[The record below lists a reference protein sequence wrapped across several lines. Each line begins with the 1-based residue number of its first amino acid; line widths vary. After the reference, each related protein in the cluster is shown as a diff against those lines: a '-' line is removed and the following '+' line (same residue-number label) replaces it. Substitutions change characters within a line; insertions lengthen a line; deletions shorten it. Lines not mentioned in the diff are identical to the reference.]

1 MEQDLVVRYAKGE
14 KKWMSTNRASTRDRT
29 RQVLLTVNT
38 MRDITTPKQTE
49 EKLTVYREIIANSN
63 DAIAILD
70 TQGHYVEQNSAHR
83 ALLGYADEELRGTQA
98 IHAGSDFG
106 SSFFQELVKQGSH
119 RAEITSRTKSGNLL
133 YIEVS
138 AFAVR
143 NNAGKPICYVAIKRD
158 ITSSKRTEAALRQSE
173 AKNRALL
180 NAIPDL
186 MFCLHQDGTFLDF
199 KASKEDELYLH
210 PSQFLG
216 KKVREVMPGDLSEQ
230 IMSHLEQALQT
241 GSSQIFEYQL
251 TIAGNQRHY
260 EARLVVSGEEE
271 VLIIVRDITQRKQ
284 TELEL
289 LQAKEAAETS
299 SRSKSEFLA
308 NMSHELRTPLNAILG
323 LSQLLGQQIFGA
335 LNKKQ
340 KEYVNCIHSSG
351 EHLLALIN
359 DILDLSKVE
368 AGKEELTLMPI
379 SVSELCNSC
388 LSLVGE
394 AAFTKG
400 LQLTIEVDTEA
411 DFCVADERR
420 VKQML
425 LNLLSNG
432 IKFTPAGKVELIV
445 RKVPGAIA
453 FTVADTGIGI
463 APEHLPLLFQSFC
476 QLDSDLNRRYEGT
489 GLGLVLTRKLA
500 RLHGGDV
507 MVRSVFGKGSQ
518 FTLFL
523 PDRRRSV
530 LSRAEL
536 EHFSPEPKDRA
547 TDRRQL
553 KTHNRKPLAD
563 RAHILIVEDDN
574 RSALV
579 LENYLHAI
587 GYEVKHLPNGVG
599 FLQEVQT
606 FKPDL
611 ILLGLHLPHGASGL
625 DLLTTLRQEPDLQ
638 DLPVVM
644 ITASQSDRQRCLAAG
659 ANDYFTKPIGIAQI
673 ESILMRYIK

>member
-1 MEQDLVVRYAKGE
+1 MN
-14 KKWMSTNRASTRDRT
+14 TNRASIRDRA

-49 EKLTVYREIIANSN
+49 EKLTLYREFITNSN

-70 TQGHYVEQNSAHR
+70 PQGHYVEQNSAHR
-83 ALLGYADEELRGTQA
+83 ALLGYADEELRGKTQA
-98 IHAGSDFG
+98 IHTGSDFCA
-106 SSFFQELVKQGSH
+106 SFFQELVKYGSH
-119 RAEITSRTKSGNLL
+119 RAEIISRTKSGTVL

-138 AFAVR
+138 SFAVR
-143 NNAGKPICYVAIKRD
+143 NNADNPICYVAIKRD
-158 ITSSKRTEAALRQSE
+158 ITDRKRTEAALRQSE
-173 AKNRALL
+173 ARNRALA

-186 MFCLHQDGTFLDF
+186 MFCVHQDGTFLDF
-199 KASKEDELYLH
+199 KVSKEEDLYLH

-216 KKVREVMPGDLSEQ
+216 KKVAEVLPGDLSQQ
-230 IMSHLEQALQT
+230 IMSHMEQALQT
-241 GSSQIFEYQL
+241 GLSQIFEYQL
-251 TIAGNQRHY
+251 TIGGNLRHY
-260 EARLVVSGEEE
+260 EARLVVSGQEE
-271 VLIIVRDITQRKQ
+271 VLSIVRDITQRKQ

-289 LQAKEAAETS
+289 RKAKEDAETS

-335 LNKKQ
+335 LNKRQ

-379 SVSELCNSC
+379 SVSELCNYC
-388 LSLVGE
+388 LSLVYE

-400 LQLTIEVDTEA
+400 LQLTIEVDPEA

-500 RLHGGDV
+500 LLHGGDV
-507 MVRSVFGKGSQ
+507 TVRSVLGKGSQ

-523 PDRRRSV
+523 PERRLKV
-530 LSRAEL
+530 LSRVEL
-536 EHFSPEPKDRA
+536 EQHSSPEARDRVS
-547 TDRRQL
+547 DRRQL
-553 KTHNRKPLAD
+553 KTHNRKPLTD

-579 LENYLHAI
+579 LENYFHAI

-599 FLQEVQT
+599 FVQEVRT
-606 FKPDL
+606 FKPDF
-611 ILLGLHLPHGASGL
+611 ILLDLHLSHGASGI
-625 DLLTTLRQEPDLQ
+625 DLLTTLRQEPNLQ
-638 DLPVVM
+638 DLPVIM
-644 ITASQSDRQRCLAAG
+644 ITESDSERQHCLAAG

-673 ESILMRYIK
+673 ESILMRYLK

>member
-1 MEQDLVVRYAKGE
+1 
-14 KKWMSTNRASTRDRT
+14 MSTSRASTRDRT

-49 EKLTVYREIIANSN
+49 EKLTLYREIIANSN
-63 DAIAILD
+63 DAVAILD

-83 ALLGYADEELRGTQA
+83 ALLGYADEELRGKTQA
-98 IHAGSDFG
+98 IHAGSDFC
-106 SSFFQELVKQGSH
+106 SLFFQELVKHGSH
-119 RAEITSRTKSGNLL
+119 RAEITSRTKSGTLL

-138 AFAVR
+138 SFAVR

-158 ITSSKRTEAALRQSE
+158 ITDRKSTEVALRQSE
-173 AKNRALL
+173 ARNRALV

-186 MFCLHQDGTFLDF
+186 MFCIHKDGTLLNF
-199 KASKEDELYLH
+199 KASKEDELYLP

-216 KKVREVMPGDLSEQ
+216 KKVEEVLPGELSQQ

-241 GSSQIFEYQL
+241 GSIQIFDYQL
-251 TIAGNQRHY
+251 TIAGNQRYY

-271 VLIIVRDITQRKQ
+271 VLIIVRDITDRKQ

-289 LQAKEAAETS
+289 RQAKEDAETS

-388 LSLVGE
+388 LSLVRE

-400 LQLTIEVDTEA
+400 LQLAMEIDPEA

-425 LNLLSNG
+425 LNLLSNA
-432 IKFTPAGKVELIV
+432 IKFTLSGKVELIV
-445 RKVPGAIA
+445 RKIPGAIA
-453 FTVADTGIGI
+453 FTVTDTGIGI
-463 APEHLPLLFQSFC
+463 APEHLPLLFQPFC
-476 QLDSDLNRRYEGT
+476 QMDSDLNRRYEGT

-507 MVRSVFGKGSQ
+507 TVRSVLGKGSQ
-518 FTLFL
+518 FTLLL
-523 PDRRRSV
+523 PDRRQSV
-530 LSRAEL
+530 VN
-536 EHFSPEPKDRA
+536 RA
-547 TDRRQL
+547 TLAQLSSPQSRDGVTSSRQL
-553 KTHNRKPLAD
+553 KTYNQKLTAD
-563 RAHILIVEDDN
+563 RSRILIVEDDN

-579 LENYLHAI
+579 LENYLQAI
-587 GYEVKHLPNGVG
+587 GYEVKHLPDGIG
-599 FLQEVQT
+599 FVQEVRT
-606 FKPDL
+606 FKPDA
-611 ILLGLHLPHGASGL
+611 ILLDLHLPHGANGL
-625 DLLTTLRQEPDLQ
+625 DLLTALRQEPDLQ

-644 ITASQSDRQRCLAAG
+644 ITGSEGDRQLCLAAG

-673 ESILMRYIK
+673 ESILMRYLK